1 MESPVL
7 GAEPSSHNG
16 PSFLVA
22 GRGSGAH
29 LWQQRHGSKGPVAL
43 PWGKFMGGTIVAISR
58 RGRRMGGGGAL
69 GWGLGSY
76 ILNLITRSHPRVAG
90 HWLGVFEDCRNRKGL
105 RNRLQQK
112 VDNHWRTAQCL
123 VVYHVVDTGGLP
135 SWFLEAV
142 AVLPAGGR
150 DVRVVSGG
158 YLFWR

>member
-1 MESPVL
+1 M
-7 GAEPSSHNG
+7 
-16 PSFLVA
+16 
-22 GRGSGAH
+22 
-29 LWQQRHGSKGPVAL
+29 
-43 PWGKFMGGTIVAISR
+43 
-58 RGRRMGGGGAL
+58 

-112 VDNHWRTAQCL
+112 VDNHSKVKKSEQTTSIYLIGGYSRRTAQCL